1 MDLVNK
7 ALPEHLSTQIEESLK
22 YGVEQGVA
30 YGQVWLDEKVA
41 HIYLPLTVSRLQQF
55 ILMQTQLI
63 F

>member
-41 HIYLPLTVSRLQQF
+41 HIYLLYDSL
-55 ILMQTQLI
+55 
-63 F
+63 